1 MVEILVSLEKCESY
15 EYSKVKS
22 AVEKSF
28 ENLGGIEK
36 FIKKGENVLLK
47 SNLVMRKL
55 PEEAATTHPAV
66 IQALAET
73 LIKYGANVEIGDSPG
88 GPFNEILL
96 KSIYKHTG
104 MEEAAEKSGAKLSLD
119 TTSQTVDN
127 PNGVR

>member
-1 MVEILVSLEKCESY
+1 MVQILVSLEKCESY

-55 PEEAATTHPAV
+55 PEEAATT
-66 IQALAET
+66 
-73 LIKYGANVEIGDSPG
+73 GIGR
-88 GPFNEILL
+88 NT
-96 KSIYKHTG
+96 Y
-104 MEEAAEKSGAKLSLD
+104 
-119 TTSQTVDN
+119 
-127 PNGVR
+127 